1 MPIWLSTSRFA
12 PPSEMLRTKQ
22 SIPEPPN
29 KIVPA
34 FMTLW
39 RWSRLV
45 FITTAQ
51 IYGILPQKPQSDKS
65 SF

>member
-1 MPIWLSTSRFA
+1 
-12 PPSEMLRTKQ
+12 MLRTKQ

-45 FITTAQ
+45 FITTTQ
-51 IYGILPQKPQSDKS
+51 IYGIMAQKPQSDKS